1 MARPLNHGPVPPQA
15 RRLTSSSVPA
25 LSPSALSPSAVR
37 RQIRRQKAGWRLCL
51 CSATAVLLLIG
62 VNVAHAEPIVAKPP
76 GVVVTADRITG
87 FVTEA
92 AQRFAIPSSWI
103 SAVMRAESLGD
114 VRALSP
120 KGAMGLMQIMP
131 DTWTMLRF
139 RYGLGADPYD
149 PHDNIAAGAAYLRE
163 LHDRYGAPGFL
174 AAYNA
179 GPGRYENH
187 LATGRPLPS
196 ETLSYV
202 AAVASL
208 IGVRTDDGTNVA
220 TAMAS
225 TWSHAPLFVPHSATA
240 SAQSPSSSSPQM
252 QQRPVDGMTQSRAA
266 LAPPSDGL
274 FAKMS
279 DRKGRP

>member
-1 MARPLNHGPVPPQA
+1 MSRPFKHSPMPPQA
-15 RRLTSSSVPA
+15 RRLASSSVPA
-25 LSPSALSPSAVR
+25 LSPVAVHQ
-37 RQIRRQKAGWRLCL
+37 QIGRQKAGWRLWL
-51 CSATAVLLLIG
+51 RSATAVMLLVG
-62 VNVAHAEPIVAKPP
+62 VNVAHAEPIGAKLP
-76 GVVVTADRITG
+76 GVVVTADRITD

-103 SAVMRAESLGD
+103 RAVMRAESLGD

-120 KGAMGLMQIMP
+120 KGAMGSMQIMP
-131 DTWTMLRF
+131 ETWTMLRL

-196 ETLSYV
+196 ETLSYM

-220 TAMAS
+220 TAMAP
-225 TWSHAPLFVPHSATA
+225 TWNDAPLFASHSATG
-240 SAQSPSSSSPQM
+240 SVLSPSSSSPQM
-252 QQRPVDGMTQSRAA
+252 HQRPVDGMTQSQTA
-266 LAPPSDGL
+266 LVPLSDGL